1 MSALPDGAS
10 AHADITEADFKAAMR
25 QVTSPVGVVTARAGA
40 LRNGLTATAICS
52 VTANPPTIL
61 VCVNRDASA
70 EKLIAASNAFAV
82 NFLTDEQHQIARLFS
97 TSKLESEQR
106 FAMGEWTALATGAP
120 VLDGCVAS
128 FDCRVEGSS
137 EIGTH
142 RVYFGRVVGMC
153 SLDKDGLLY
162 RDGLFRRLA
171 SSM

>member
-1 MSALPDGAS
+1 MSALQQSAS
-10 AHADITEADFKAAMR
+10 AHTDVTEADFKAAMR
-25 QVTSPVGVVTARAGA
+25 QVTSPVGVVTAKAGK

-61 VCVNRDASA
+61 ICVNRDASA
-70 EKLIAASNAFAV
+70 EKLIAESNAFAV

-97 TSKLESEQR
+97 TSKLEPEQR
-106 FAMGEWTALATGAP
+106 FAMGNWSSLATGAP

-128 FDCRVEGSS
+128 FDCRVDGFN

-142 RVYFGRVVGMC
+142 RVYFGRVVGVN
-153 SLDKDGLLY
+153 SLDQGGLLY